1 MSIFASAPIWL
12 LVTGILVVIIGYGN
26 NEYMF
31 VFIRSLQLIIILPG
45 LKIVIPANLMS
56 YLTLIKN
63 VSSYDILTF
72 FKMYQLPV
80 LNKI

>member
-72 FKMYQLPV
+72 FNMYQLPV